1 MKSIGHWGK
10 RITDGIILAAISKYV
25 LNRLDLLKEIFNL
38 KEELVLSTILGIK
51 KKTILKI
58 LDLTKYKKA
67 TLHYFL

>member
-67 TLHYFL
+67 TLRYFL

>member
-51 KKTILKI
+51 KRTILKI

-67 TLHYFL
+67 TLRYFL

>member
-58 LDLTKYKKA
+58 LELTKYKKA
-67 TLHYFL
+67 TLRYFL